1 MRPYKFE
8 SYTIT
13 LSNTNGAAKKG
24 TDPIGFLKAKNG
36 LWPVLFRFC
45 LFLRHMVRF
54 RCNVVHLAADG
65 VDETI

>member
-13 LSNTNGAAKKG
+13 LSNTNGAAKWG

-36 LWPVLFRFC
+36 QFGLFYLGFVY
-45 LFLRHMVRF
+45 F
-54 RCNVVHLAADG
+54 
-65 VDETI
+65 